1 MTPTP
6 EADTRSVA
14 TRSHA
19 QWVRRSGE
27 PQRVSW
33 VDHEVVTSARAGDP
47 NSLGDLH
54 TAATPRLIAFFR
66 YSGLTKV
73 ESEDLAADV
82 MEKVIR
88 SLAGLRDPRAFEA
101 WIWTIARNTLAGH
114 MRRRR
119 REPTEPAT
127 PAGMEPPDIVELAEE
142 HSLIRAA
149 LEKLPMRDRQLLWLR
164 EVERLTHAEIGGWLG
179 AATGAVRVAVHRAR
193 RRLEQAYG
201 EISQENSG
209 GRTDEDNAGPETS

>member
-1 MTPTP
+1 
-6 EADTRSVA
+6 
-14 TRSHA
+14 
-19 QWVRRSGE
+19 
-27 PQRVSW
+27 
-33 VDHEVVTSARAGDP
+33 
-47 NSLGDLH
+47 
-54 TAATPRLIAFFR
+54 
-66 YSGLTKV
+66 
-73 ESEDLAADV
+73 

-127 PAGMEPPDIVELAEE
+127 PAGMEPADIVELAEE

-179 AATGAVRVAVHRAR
+179 AATGAVRVALVHRAR
-193 RRLEQAYG
+193 RRLEQAYD
-201 EISQENSG
+201 EISQENVG
-209 GRTDEDNAGPETS
+209 GEPMKTTQGQKRREQGASLVEFAVILPLLVMLIFGVIEASWAFAQHNDVRHGAREGARLSAVDHGTLPQIGQEVCDRMDLV